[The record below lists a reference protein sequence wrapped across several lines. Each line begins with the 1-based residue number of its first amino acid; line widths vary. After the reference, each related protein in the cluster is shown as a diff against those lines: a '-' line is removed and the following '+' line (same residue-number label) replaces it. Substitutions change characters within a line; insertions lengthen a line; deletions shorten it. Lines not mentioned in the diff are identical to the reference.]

1 MKISTKTGDA
11 GRTKLMFGR
20 DVSKA
25 SQRVRA
31 YGALDDFSATL
42 GLARSFAGGELAAF
56 VLELQESLVFL
67 MTELATDKADF
78 PKLAEKNI
86 RMLGG
91 ADLEVLEAKI
101 EAAEAAGDVF
111 SGWAHSGETHLQAAL
126 DMARAR
132 CRRRRARNRRPRRER
147 GARPP
152 LPPRLRKP
160 PIRPAL
166 DPRAAVAQR
175 RAEGLTSTRICI

>member
-101 EAAEAAGDVF
+101 EAAEAAATF
-111 SGWAHSGETHLQAAL
+111 SPAGRTPAK
-126 DMARAR
+126 RI
-132 CRRRRARNRRPRRER
+132 C
-147 GARPP
+147 RPP
-152 LPPRLRKP
+152 STWRAPAAAPPSAKSP
-160 PIRPAL
+160 PS
-166 DPRAAVAQR
+166 PRAGSSPAPSPSP
-175 RAEGLTSTRICI
+175 T

>member
-67 MTELATDKADF
+67 MTEPRTRRISRSS
-78 PKLAEKNI
+78 PKKTSALS
-86 RMLGG
+86 
-91 ADLEVLEAKI
+91 
-101 EAAEAAGDVF
+101 AA
-111 SGWAHSGETHLQAAL
+111 
-126 DMARAR
+126 
-132 CRRRRARNRRPRRER
+132 
-147 GARPP
+147 
-152 LPPRLRKP
+152 
-160 PIRPAL
+160 PI
-166 DPRAAVAQR
+166 
-175 RAEGLTSTRICI
+175 

>member
-86 RMLGG
+86 RTLGG
-91 ADLEVLEAKI
+91 ADLEVLEKKI

-132 CRRRRARNRRPRRER
+132 CRAAEREIAALAES
-147 GARPP
+147 GELARPFP
-152 LPPRLRKP
+152 LAYINRLSDLLWILAQQSLKDGRK
-160 PIRPAL
+160 
-166 DPRAAVAQR
+166 
-175 RAEGLTSTRICI
+175 E